1 MFNGLIKDFGKIIS
15 NDGKRL
21 SVASKL
27 EVSMGASV
35 AVNGACLSVVSFD
48 SKGFC
53 VELSSESANHLALE
67 NLRSGASV
75 HLEPALRYGASIDGH
90 LIQGHID
97 ALGVLEGVEVRPS
110 GSDFFVRLPEQI
122 LPFVAHK
129 GSIAIEGVSLTISE
143 IKGDIIRLSI
153 IPITL
158 KDTLFGEFKQG
169 RRLHIETDLLARYA
183 MRILEFSG
191 KNAKKELSW
200 DECELYSRLF

>member
-15 NDGKRL
+15 NDGKTL
-21 SVASKL
+21 SIASEL

-35 AVNGACLSVVSFD
+35 AVNGACLSVVKYD

-53 VELSSESANHLALE
+53 VELSSESASHLALE
-67 NLRSGASV
+67 NLCSGASV

-97 ALGVLEGVEVRPS
+97 ALGKLISTQVRPS
-110 GSDFFVRLPEQI
+110 GSDFFVRLPEHI

-169 RRLHIETDLLARYA
+169 RRLHIETDLLARYVA
-183 MRILEFSG
+183 RVLEFETRIR
-191 KNAKKELSW
+191 KKELSW

>member
-15 NDGKRL
+15 NDGKTL
-21 SVASKL
+21 SIASAL
-27 EVSMGASV
+27 EVSLGASV
-35 AVNGACLSVVSFD
+35 AVNGACLSVVKYD
-48 SKGFC
+48 SKGFS
-53 VELSSESANHLALE
+53 VELSSESASHLALE

-97 ALGVLEGVEVRPS
+97 ALGELVSVEVRPS
-110 GSDFFVRLPEQI
+110 GSDFFIRLPEAI

-143 IKGDIIRLSI
+143 IDGRVIRLSI

-183 MRILEFSG
+183 ARILEFSN
-191 KNAKKELSW
+191 KSAKKELSW

>member
-1 MFNGLIKDFGKIIS
+1 M
-15 NDGKRL
+15 
-21 SVASKL
+21 
-27 EVSMGASV
+27 
-35 AVNGACLSVVSFD
+35 
-48 SKGFC
+48 
-53 VELSSESANHLALE
+53 ELSSESASHLALE
-67 NLRSGASV
+67 NLCSGASV

-97 ALGVLEGVEVRPS
+97 ALGKLISTQVRPS
-110 GSDFFVRLPEQI
+110 GSDFFVRLPEHI

-158 KDTLFGEFKQG
+158 KDTLFSEFKQG
-169 RRLHIETDLLARYA
+169 RRLHIETDLLARYVA
-183 MRILEFSG
+183 RVLEFETRIP
-191 KNAKKELSW
+191 KKELSW

>member
-15 NDGKRL
+15 NDGKTL
-21 SVASKL
+21 SIVSKL

-35 AVNGACLSVVSFD
+35 AVNGACLSVVKYD

-53 VELSSESANHLALE
+53 VELSSESASHLALE
-67 NLRSGASV
+67 NLCSGASV

-97 ALGVLEGVEVRPS
+97 ALGKLISMQLRPS
-110 GSDFFVRLPEQI
+110 GSDFFVRLPAHI

-158 KDTLFGEFKQG
+158 KDTLFSEFKQG

-183 MRILEFSG
+183 ARVLEFQT
-191 KNAKKELSW
+191 KIPKKELSW

>member
-53 VELSSESANHLALE
+53 VELSSESAGHLALE

-97 ALGVLEGVEVRPS
+97 ALGELVSVEVRPS

-158 KDTLFGEFKQG
+158 KDTLFGEFKQD

>member
-15 NDGKRL
+15 NDGKTL
-21 SVASKL
+21 SIASKL

-35 AVNGACLSVVSFD
+35 AVNGACLSVVKYD

-53 VELSSESANHLALE
+53 VELSSESASHLALE
-67 NLRSGASV
+67 NLCSGASV

-97 ALGVLEGVEVRPS
+97 ALGKLISTQVRPS
-110 GSDFFVRLPEQI
+110 GSDFFVWLPEHI
-122 LPFVAHK
+122 LPFVALK

-158 KDTLFGEFKQG
+158 KDTLFSEFKQG
-169 RRLHIETDLLARYA
+169 RRLHIETDLLARYVA
-183 MRILEFSG
+183 RVLEFQTRIP
-191 KNAKKELSW
+191 KKELSW